1 MRPTHE
7 PEGPPEAAKPSESAK
22 PHETAPRSPRVA
34 ALQDVSINSS
44 PGGASARLD
53 GNPANVCSTPCTL
66 KAAAGMHTLVISLP
80 GYQLERRDFLMGNG
94 PLELSP
100 LILRAAMGTLM
111 LSSDPKG
118 ASVLVNG
125 KRIDMLTPAEIP
137 LAPGTYQIAIE
148 KDGHYAAADIE
159 VHNGINYSKL
169 TLGK

>member
-1 MRPTHE
+1 M
-7 PEGPPEAAKPSESAK
+7 
-22 PHETAPRSPRVA
+22 
-34 ALQDVSINSS
+34 
-44 PGGASARLD
+44 
-53 GNPANVCSTPCTL
+53 
-66 KAAAGMHTLVISLP
+66 
-80 GYQLERRDFLMGNG
+80 
-94 PLELSP
+94 
-100 LILRAAMGTLM
+100 ILRAAMGTLM

-118 ASVLVNG
+118 ASVMVNG